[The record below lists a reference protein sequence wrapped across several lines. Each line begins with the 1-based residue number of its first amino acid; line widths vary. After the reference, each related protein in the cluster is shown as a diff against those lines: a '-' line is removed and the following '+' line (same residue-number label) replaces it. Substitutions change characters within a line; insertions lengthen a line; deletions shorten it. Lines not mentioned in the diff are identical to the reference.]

1 MAPWLIWMRTRRLI
15 FFLVRYEVATN
26 FPSRV
31 VPLVSSHF
39 GFTKL
44 TVFFPSL
51 LRFNGFY
58 WVLPSFTGFYW
69 VLLGFTGFYWV
80 LMGFTK
86 FYWVLLGFTGFYLVL
101 LGFTELYWVVPSL
114 TGSYWVL
121 LGFVLDLDGL
131 IIGFTGFCWNGLSML
146 AAWNEERRR
155 GGVAGRLESVAV
167 GVETIERTARVSF
180 IAVINFKCLNGC
192 NQSVATSPFF

>member
-1 MAPWLIWMRTRRLI
+1 MKCHVCEFNQVESITAMKRWNFIPSFIPEFFFRLLTRVDLVGLSRPAMAPWLIWMRTRRLI

-58 WVLPSFTGFYW
+58 WVLPSFTGFYFRCITW
-69 VLLGFTGFYWV
+69 EVLGLQLIFLGYIRFHRLWSSFTEWLPGFLPNFTGFRWILLGFTGFYWV
-80 LMGFTK
+80 LLGSLGFC
-86 FYWVLLGFTGFYLVL
+86 WVLLNFTGFHWI
-101 LGFTELYWVVPSL
+101 FIR
-114 TGSYWVL
+114 
-121 LGFVLDLDGL
+121 FD
-131 IIGFTGFCWNGLSML
+131 
-146 AAWNEERRR
+146 
-155 GGVAGRLESVAV
+155 
-167 GVETIERTARVSF
+167 RVWP
-180 IAVINFKCLNGC
+180 G
-192 NQSVATSPFF
+192 

>member
-1 MAPWLIWMRTRRLI
+1 MRTRRLI

-80 LMGFTK
+80 L
-86 FYWVLLGFTGFYLVL
+86 LGFTGFYVRVDEMVVFVPFRDMAVL
-101 LGFTELYWVVPSL
+101 SL
-114 TGSYWVL
+114 K
-121 LGFVLDLDGL
+121 GL
-131 IIGFTGFCWNGLSML
+131 FPKSILT
-146 AAWNEERRR
+146 R
-155 GGVAGRLESVAV
+155 
-167 GVETIERTARVSF
+167 
-180 IAVINFKCLNGC
+180 
-192 NQSVATSPFF
+192 